1 MIVQSKLIIVFF
13 KAWKEYFIRMFYFF
27 TEELIKE
34 IHNDIVIADQRLEE
48 AIANKLKNHD
58 FLLK

>member
-1 MIVQSKLIIVFF
+1 MTLN
-13 KAWKEYFIRMFYFF
+13 EYFIHVLFF

-48 AIANKLKNHD
+48 ATANNLKIND